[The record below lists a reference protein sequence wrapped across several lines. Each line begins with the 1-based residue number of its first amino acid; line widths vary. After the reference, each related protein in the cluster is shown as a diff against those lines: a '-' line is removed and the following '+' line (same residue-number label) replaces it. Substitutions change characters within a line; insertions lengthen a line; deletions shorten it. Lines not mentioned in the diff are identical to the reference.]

1 MYFSEL
7 LAVLRKE
14 WMLEWKQKYALNGLL
29 LYIACMIVVV
39 VLAFLNKAQVV
50 ELSSLSWSV
59 MYWLMLLFV
68 AVQVVAKS
76 FMGEQEGQLYYLYG
90 LARPTA
96 IYVAKLLY
104 NTVLLNFIAIV
115 AWLIYSLLTQQT
127 IQNLSLFLM
136 GVFVGCSALSA
147 NLTLVSAIAA
157 KTENKNTLLSVLGF
171 PLTVP
176 VLLSLIRLTFQ
187 AVEGFP
193 TSENLNRLLLIG
205 GISIVLTAVSF
216 ILFPFVW
223 KE

>member
-1 MYFSEL
+1 MFLKEI

-14 WMLEWKQKYALNGLL
+14 WMLEWKQKHALNGLV
-29 LYIACMIVVV
+29 LYIACMIVVI

-50 ELSSLSWSV
+50 ELSPLAWSV

-68 AVQVVAKS
+68 AIQVVAKS

-96 IYVAKLLY
+96 IYLAKLLY
-104 NTVLLNFIAIV
+104 NTVLLIFIGMI
-115 AWLIYSLLTQQT
+115 AWLLYTLLTQQV
-127 IQNLSLFLM
+127 IQNVSLFLM
-136 GVFVGCSALSA
+136 GLVIGCMALSA

-176 VLLSLIRLTFQ
+176 ILLSLVRLTFQ

-193 TSENLNRLLLIG
+193 TSENLNRLILIA
-205 GISIVLTAVSF
+205 GISTVLTLVSF

-223 KE
+223 RD